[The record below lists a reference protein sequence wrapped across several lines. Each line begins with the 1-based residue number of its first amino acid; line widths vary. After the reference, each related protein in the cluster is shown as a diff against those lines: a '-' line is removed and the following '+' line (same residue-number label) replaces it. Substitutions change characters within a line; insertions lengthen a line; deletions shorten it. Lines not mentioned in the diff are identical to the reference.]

1 MSDTVME
8 VKGLTKQ
15 VSGKK
20 RIVHDASFVMNKG
33 EILGLLGPNGAGKT
47 TTIRMIVGLINK
59 TEGKVFINGADLD
72 KEGLACKSDIGAIVE
87 NPSFYDYMSGYK
99 NLQLYAR
106 MSKNPITKERMDE
119 VVELVKLSHAIQDKV
134 KKYSLGMKQRL
145 GVAQAILHKPALLIL
160 DEPTN
165 GLDPKGIRELRDY
178 LRQLANQGISTL
190 VSSHLLSE
198 MQLMCD
204 RVVIMEKG
212 KIIDVSNIS
221 SLSENGNSDKL
232 IVSIEVKKE
241 HLQQTEQVI
250 KMVDGVSIVKQEN
263 DHMFILEMNQ
273 NLVPTL
279 NRKLVE
285 AEVDVY
291 GIESKKTSLEDKFL
305 ALTSEDNVQMKEGQ

>member
-1 MSDTVME
+1 MSDIIME
-8 VKGLTKQ
+8 VQGLTKQ

-20 RIVHDASFVMNKG
+20 KIVHEASFEMNKG

-47 TTIRMIVGLINK
+47 TTIRMIVGLIKK
-59 TEGKVFINGADLD
+59 TEGKIFINGVDLD
-72 KEGLACKSDIGAIVE
+72 QRGKDYKSDIGAIVE

-106 MSKNPITKERMDE
+106 MSKVPISKERMDE
-119 VVELVKLSHAIQDKV
+119 VIELVKLSHAINDKV

-178 LRQLANQGISTL
+178 LRELANQGISTL
-190 VSSHLLSE
+190 VSSHLLTE

-204 RVVIMEKG
+204 RVVIMEQG

-221 SLSENGNSDKL
+221 SLNENGNSTQL
-232 IVSIEVKKE
+232 IVSMEINKDHLERSEEVVA
-241 HLQQTEQVI
+241 LI
-250 KMVDGVSIVKQEN
+250 DGVSLVKREN
-263 DHMFILEMNQ
+263 DHQIILEMTHDLIPQ
-273 NLVPTL
+273 L

-285 AEVDVY
+285 ANVDVY

-305 ALTSEDNVQMKEGQ
+305 ALTSKDKERQKEGE